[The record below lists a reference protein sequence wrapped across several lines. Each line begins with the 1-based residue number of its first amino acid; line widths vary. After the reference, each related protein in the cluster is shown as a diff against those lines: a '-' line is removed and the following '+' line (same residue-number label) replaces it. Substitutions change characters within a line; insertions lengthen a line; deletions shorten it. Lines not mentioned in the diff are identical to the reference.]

1 MRIPRSLPK
10 IFSSRYAANGYYLRK
25 LSRFE
30 VFVAHELCE
39 KYPLVSV
46 FVKSS
51 LEQWNFLNNR
61 VKFFGLFRDDGEMI
75 GVCVIDV
82 NISLFCFNEPGIK
95 LLRKYFLR
103 HKLVSQNQIAVNSIV
118 GESDSVLPLWNELQD
133 LGWQAKEV
141 RTRQWVMK
149 YSQNSE
155 SDVNYDA
162 KYDVNY
168 DANSAYGANLKDLK
182 DLKDLQEILRAAK
195 LRIATLADY
204 EIVLPAAVQMFVEE
218 IGFDP
223 TEDSDS
229 YEKYLRNQIRAKRIY
244 IQTQVDAVGAEKV
257 IFKADLGILT
267 NSLAQIQ
274 GVWTAPDLRGNGI
287 ASVAVK
293 SVAQFLKLK
302 YRCEVC
308 LYVNDFNFSALRS
321 YENAGFEICGTFS
334 TVIF

>member
-1 MRIPRSLPK
+1 MRIPRLLPK
-10 IFSSRYAANGYYLRK
+10 IFSSRYATNGYYLRK

-30 VFVAHELCE
+30 AFAAHELCE
-39 KYPLVSV
+39 KYPLVSI
-46 FVKSS
+46 FVKNS
-51 LEQWNFLNNR
+51 LEQWSCRNNW

-103 HKLVSQNQIAVNSIV
+103 HKLVSQNLIAVNSIV

-155 SDVNYDA
+155 NDVSYD
-162 KYDVNY
+162 
-168 DANSAYGANLKDLK
+168 ANLKDLQ

-223 TEDSDS
+223 TEDSDA

-293 SVAQFLKLK
+293 AVAQFLKLK

-321 YENAGFEICGTFS
+321 YENAGFEICDTFS